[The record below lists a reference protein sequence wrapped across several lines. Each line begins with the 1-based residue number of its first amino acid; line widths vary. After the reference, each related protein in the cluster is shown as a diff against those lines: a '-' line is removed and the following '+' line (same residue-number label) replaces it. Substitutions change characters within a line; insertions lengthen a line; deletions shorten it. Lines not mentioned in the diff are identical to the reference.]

1 MKNMYKANRQRLTD
15 IPYAHNPTD
24 VNKNLFSLKTFQ
36 QQKHAA
42 KTWKKY
48 AVEKTATAKIR
59 NIALK
64 YFKKNML
71 QFQKKHDRL
80 RTKYKT
86 KDKNTL
92 NIFSLKT

>member
-1 MKNMYKANRQRLTD
+1 MYKANRQRLTD
-15 IPYAHNPTD
+15 IPHAHNPTD

-48 AVEKTATAKIR
+48 AVEKTAMAKIR
-59 NIALK
+59 NRALK
-64 YFKKNML
+64 YLKKYVTISE
-71 QFQKKHDRL
+71 KHDRL

-86 KDKNTL
+86 KDKNSL

>member
-1 MKNMYKANRQRLTD
+1 MTD
-15 IPYAHNPTD
+15 IPHAHNPTD
-24 VNKNLFSLKTFQ
+24 VNKNLFSLKTFR

-48 AVEKTATAKIR
+48 AVEKTAMAKIR
-59 NIALK
+59 NRALK
-64 YFKKNML
+64 YLKKICYN
-71 QFQKKHDRL
+71 FRKKHDRP